1 MSADIIQLTA
11 SRRTEAGKGPSRR
24 LRREG
29 KSPAIAYGKELTP
42 LSIAV
47 SPKELKT
54 ALSGPLGRNTVM
66 QLQIDG
72 KEKMTVLVKQYAH
85 HPVTREI
92 MHADFIQIS
101 LDKPVEVQVAL
112 KLFGK
117 CKGVVAGGVLG
128 QVYRTLPVRCLP
140 QQIPTVLEL
149 DVTELGL
156 NEAMKVSQ
164 LPLPE
169 GVTIMLSP
177 EQSIAVVT
185 APDKK
190 GAEEDAAAAAAAT
203 PAAAAKGAAPA
214 AAAAKAAPAK
224 DAKKK

>member
-29 KSPAIAYGKELTP
+29 KSPAIAYGKEITP
-42 LSIAV
+42 LAIAV

-66 QLQIDG
+66 QLRIDD
-72 KEKMTVLVKQYAH
+72 KETMTVLVKQYAH
-85 HPVTREI
+85 HPVSREI
-92 MHADFIQIS
+92 VHADFIQIA
-101 LDKPVEVQVAL
+101 LDKPVDVQVAL

-140 QQIPTVLEL
+140 QKIPTVLEL

-156 NEAMKVSQ
+156 NESMKVSQ

-169 GVTIMLSP
+169 GVSVTLSP
-177 EQSIAVVT
+177 EQTIAVVT

-190 GAEEDAAAAAAAT
+190 GAEEDAAAAAAA

-214 AAAAKAAPAK
+214 AKDAKAAAPAK